1 MNPGLVKAML
11 GIVEKLIRP
20 LMLVFGLWKAK
31 QVGRDEA
38 IAEQEKANLENQND
52 AISSRLEAERAA
64 RDADDDELARM
75 LLGSDDTTTPRDR
88 G

>member
-11 GIVEKLIRP
+11 GVVESLIRP
-20 LMLVFGLWKAK
+20 LMIALGLWKVK
-31 QVGRDEA
+31 QAGRDEA
-38 IAEQEKANLENQND
+38 IAEQVKANLENENE
-52 AISSRLEAERAA
+52 AISDRLEAERDA

>member
-20 LMLVFGLWKAK
+20 LMIVLGLWKAK

-75 LLGSDDTTTPRDR
+75 LLGTDDTTTPRDR

>member
-75 LLGSDDTTTPRDR
+75 LLGTDDTTTPRDR